1 MKQSEM
7 AEILGIKERSY
18 QCYEYRERYPDVPGL
33 VAIADFFDV
42 SLDYLMGHSDLRE
55 ETSLKK
61 LCSAYRGLSITDR
74 RTVMDFME
82 FLVQKTVGTPRT

>member
-7 AEILGIKERSY
+7 AEVLGIKERSY

-42 SLDYLMGHSDLRE
+42 SLDYLMGRSDVRE
-55 ETSLKK
+55 
-61 LCSAYRGLSITDR
+61 R
-74 RTVMDFME
+74 
-82 FLVQKTVGTPRT
+82 Q